1 MIVYVYPA
9 DAYGCGHYRLI
20 WPGLALRNQG
30 YDVRVISPTSR
41 DSIKGEYDRDPNT
54 DPTARLL
61 NFKIPDDADVIVL
74 QRVTHQLIAQ
84 GLAWLREQRRP
95 VGVVVDMDDDL
106 RSIHPSNPAF
116 VAMHKKM
123 GYKIHSADNAMSAC
137 LHATVVT
144 VSTKALLPIY
154 APHGRG
160 VVLHNRVP
168 AGYLDIPHVDSPAI
182 GWAGSVHSHPD
193 DLHEVGPAVARLLR
207 EGHTYRGAGPPE
219 GLQRAL
225 MLDEEPE
232 VTGSLDL
239 DKWPYGVSEIGVGI
253 APLADTG
260 FNAAKSWLKPLEMSA
275 VGVPW
280 VASPR
285 TEYLRL
291 HKETGA
297 GVLAKNRGDWYRELR
312 RMCTDEAH
320 RRELSEAGR
329 AAAAANTV
337 EAHAWRWMEV
347 WERAAAEA
355 KRAAPAFGRV
365 LGG

>member
-20 WPGLALRNQG
+20 WPGLALCNQG
-30 YDVRVISPTSR
+30 YDVRVIPPTSR
-41 DSIKGEYDRDPNT
+41 HGISGEFERGTN
-54 DPTARLL
+54 RLIEL
-61 NFKIPDDADVIVL
+61 KVPEDADVLVF
-74 QRVTHQLIAQ
+74 QRVSLAPLAL
-84 GLAWLREQRRP
+84 GLAQLRERRRP

-106 RSIHPSNPAF
+106 RAIHPSNPAF
-116 VAMHKKM
+116 AAMHKRM
-123 GYKIHSADNAMSAC
+123 GVKAHTADNAMSAC
-137 LHATVVT
+137 LNATLVT
-144 VSTKALLPIY
+144 VSTAALLPIY

-168 AGYLDIPHVDSPAI
+168 AGYLDIPHQDSPAL

-207 EGHTYRGAGPPE
+207 EGQTYRGAGPVE

-225 MLDEEPE
+225 MLDREPD
-232 VTGSLDL
+232 VTGSLEL
-239 DKWPYGVSEIGVGI
+239 EQWPYGVTEIGVGI

-280 VASPR
+280 VGSPR
-285 TEYLRL
+285 AEYLRL
-291 HKETGA
+291 HRETGA
-297 GVLAKNRGDWYRELR
+297 GVLAKNRGDWYQKLR
-312 RMCTDEAH
+312 RLCTDEAW
-320 RRELSEAGR
+320 RMELAGIGR
-329 AAAAANTV
+329 AAAAMNTV
-337 EAHAWRWMEV
+337 ERHAWRWMEV

-355 KRAAPAFGRV
+355 KRAAPAFGRA